1 MATTVNET
9 AVKGLL
15 GTKIGMTQ
23 VWDANNRVVPVTAV
37 QAGPC
42 VVTAIRTPDT
52 DGYAA
57 VQLAFG
63 AIDPRKVTRP
73 EKGHFAKAGVS
84 PRRYLAEIR
93 TGDAA
98 EYQLGQELTAET
110 FEVGDRVDV
119 TGTSK
124 GKGFTGVMKR
134 HGFAGQKAS
143 HGAHRIHRAPG
154 SIGACATPARVMKG
168 LRMAGRHGGQRQTT
182 QNLVIQG
189 VDAERGILLVR
200 GAIPGPRGSLVV
212 IRSAAKGA

>member
-1 MATTVNET
+1 V
-9 AVKGLL
+9 
-15 GTKIGMTQ
+15 
-23 VWDANNRVVPVTAV
+23 
-37 QAGPC
+37 
-42 VVTAIRTPDT
+42 
-52 DGYAA
+52 
-57 VQLAFG
+57 
-63 AIDPRKVTRP
+63 
-73 EKGHFAKAGVS
+73 
-84 PRRYLAEIR
+84 AEIR

-98 EYQLGQELTAET
+98 EYELGQELTAET
-110 FEVGDRVDV
+110 FEAGDRVDV

>member
-1 MATTVNET
+1 
-9 AVKGLL
+9 
-15 GTKIGMTQ
+15 
-23 VWDANNRVVPVTAV
+23 
-37 QAGPC
+37 
-42 VVTAIRTPDT
+42 VVTAIRTPES

-84 PRRYLAEIR
+84 PRRYVVELR
-93 TGDAA
+93 TGNAA
-98 EYQLGQELTAET
+98 EYELGQEVAAEV
-110 FEVGDRVDV
+110 FEVGERIDA
-119 TGTSK
+119 TATSK
-124 GKGFTGVMKR
+124 GKGFAGVMKR

-168 LRMAGRHGGQRQTT
+168 LRMAGRHGGERTT
-182 QNLVIQG
+182 VQNLAVQA
-189 VDAERGILLVR
+189 VDAEQGIILVR
-200 GAIPGPRGSLVV
+200 GAIPGPRGGLVV

>member
-9 AVKGLL
+9 AVKGIL

-23 VWDANNRVVPVTAV
+23 VWDADNRVVPVTAV

-42 VVTAIRTPDT
+42 VVTAIRTPET
-52 DGYAA
+52 DGYNA

-84 PRRYLAEIR
+84 PRRHVAEVR
-93 TGDAA
+93 TSDAS
-98 EYQLGQELTAET
+98 EYTLGQEVAADV
-110 FEVGDRVDV
+110 FEVGQTVDV
-119 TGTSK
+119 TGTTK
-124 GKGFTGVMKR
+124 GKGFAGVMKR
-134 HGFAGQKAS
+134 HGFSGQKAS

-168 LRMAGRHGGQRQTT
+168 LRMAGRHGGAQQTT
-182 QNLVIQG
+182 QNLKIQA
-189 VDAERGILLVR
+189 VDVEKGIILIR
-200 GAIPGPRGSLVV
+200 GAVPGPRGALVM
-212 IRSAAKGA
+212 IRTAAKGA

>member
-9 AVKGLL
+9 AVTGLL
-15 GTKIGMTQ
+15 GTKVGMTQ
-23 VWDANNRVVPVTAV
+23 MWDADNRVVPVTAV

-42 VVTAIRTPDT
+42 VVTAIRTPET
-52 DGYAA
+52 DGYSA

-73 EKGHFAKAGVS
+73 EKGHFAKAGVP
-84 PRRYLAEIR
+84 PRRNVVEVR
-93 TGDAA
+93 TSKAS
-98 EYQLGQELTAET
+98 EYEVGQELTADA
-110 FEVGDRVDV
+110 FEVGQRVDV
-119 TGTSK
+119 TGTTK

-134 HGFAGQKAS
+134 HGFSGQKAS

-182 QNLVIQG
+182 QNLTVQS
-189 VDAERGILLVR
+189 VDVDNGIVLIR
-200 GAIPGPRGSLVV
+200 GAVPGPRGGLVL
-212 IRSAAKGA
+212 IRTAAKGA

>member
-23 VWDANNRVVPVTAV
+23 VWDADNRVVPVTAV

>member
-9 AVKGLL
+9 AVKGIL

-23 VWDANNRVVPVTAV
+23 VWDADNRVVPVTAV

-42 VVTAIRTPDT
+42 VVTAIRTPET

-73 EKGHFAKAGVS
+73 EKGHFAKAGAS
-84 PRRYLAEIR
+84 PRRHVVEVR

-98 EYQLGQELTAET
+98 EYELGQDITAEA
-110 FEVGDRVDV
+110 FAVGERVDA
-119 TGTSK
+119 TATSK

-168 LRMAGRHGGQRQTT
+168 LRMAGRHGGERITV
-182 QNLVIQG
+182 QNLVVQA
-189 VDAERGILLVR
+189 VDAEQGVILVR
-200 GAIPGPRGSLVV
+200 GAIPGPRGGLVL

>member
-23 VWDANNRVVPVTAV
+23 VWDADNRVVPVTAV

-84 PRRYLAEIR
+84 PRRYVAEIR
-93 TGDAA
+93 TADAA
-98 EYQLGQELTAET
+98 EYELGQELTAET
-110 FEVGDRVDV
+110 FEVGDRIDV
-119 TGTSK
+119 TGVSK

-168 LRMAGRHGGQRQTT
+168 LRMAGRHGGQRQTV

-189 VDAERGILLVR
+189 VDAERGIVLVR
-200 GAIPGPRGSLVV
+200 GAIPGPRGALVV
-212 IRSAAKGA
+212 IRTAAKGA

>member
-23 VWDANNRVVPVTAV
+23 VWDADNRVVPVTAV

-84 PRRYLAEIR
+84 PRRYVAEIR

-98 EYQLGQELTAET
+98 EYELGQELTAET
-110 FEVGDRVDV
+110 FEAGDRVDV

-134 HGFAGQKAS
+134 HGFSGQKAS

-200 GAIPGPRGSLVV
+200 GAIPGPRGSLVL

>member
-23 VWDANNRVVPVTAV
+23 VWDADNRVVPVTAV

-84 PRRYLAEIR
+84 PRRYVAEIR

-98 EYQLGQELTAET
+98 EYELGQELTAET
-110 FEVGDRVDV
+110 FEAGDRVDV

>member
-84 PRRYLAEIR
+84 PRRYMAEIR